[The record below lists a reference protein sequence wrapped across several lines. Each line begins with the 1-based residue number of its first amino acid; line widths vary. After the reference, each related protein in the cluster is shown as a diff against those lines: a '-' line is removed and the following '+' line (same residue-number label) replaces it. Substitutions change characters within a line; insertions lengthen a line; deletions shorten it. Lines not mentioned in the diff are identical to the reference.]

1 MPGRIGQAIVLLL
14 GLLIL
19 SVGALAQGAT
29 EYRLGASDKLRVTV
43 FGEEDLS
50 GEFELD
56 GSGTISLPLIGQ
68 VQADRLTLRELEDR
82 IVTRLKDGYL
92 RDPKVNIEVL
102 NYRPFYILGEVNSPG
117 SYPYRAGLNVLNAV
131 VIGGGYTPRAD
142 ESDIT
147 IVRAADSNRQEQR
160 VGPDDIVLPGDI
172 LRVKERFF

>member
-1 MPGRIGQAIVLLL
+1 MPGRMFQAIILLL
-14 GLLIL
+14 GLF
-19 SVGALAQGAT
+19 VFAGGASAQGDV

-50 GEFELD
+50 GEFEVD
-56 GSGTISLPLIGQ
+56 GSGMISMPLIGT
-68 VQADRLTLRELEDR
+68 VRAGNLTLRQLEDQI
-82 IVTRLKDGYL
+82 IVKLKDGYL
-92 RDPKVNIEVL
+92 RDPKVSIDVL

-117 SYPYRAGLNVLNAV
+117 SYPYRSGLNILNAV

-147 IVRAADSNRQEQR
+147 IVRAGDSTRVEQK

-172 LRVKERFF
+172 VRVKERFF

>member
-1 MPGRIGQAIVLLL
+1 MPGRIGQASVLLL
-14 GLLIL
+14 GLLFFSL
-19 SVGALAQGAT
+19 GALAQGVA

-68 VQADRLTLRELEDR
+68 VQANRLTLRELEDR

-102 NYRPFYILGEVNSPG
+102 NY
-117 SYPYRAGLNVLNAV
+117 LNVLNAV

-160 VGPDDIVLPGDI
+160 VGPDDVVLPGDI